1 MNTYDKNKATD
12 KFYKYAIY
20 IIRQQY
26 LRYAS
31 RTNSEKS
38 GKSVKSLFL
47 DDLIYEY
54 GVENC
59 DILEAIEDDSTNNIY
74 NEIENKVDIF
84 KNLEKLKYSMPIAYT
99 YIIEYFFQNKT
110 FIMIAEKYNL
120 DKSTVRRNVKKG
132 LKQLK
137 YYFDVQNKLSM

>member
-1 MNTYDKNKATD
+1 MKIQA
-12 KFYKYAIY
+12 
-20 IIRQQY
+20 
-26 LRYAS
+26 LH
-31 RTNSEKS
+31 
-38 GKSVKSLFL
+38 
-47 DDLIYEY
+47 
-54 GVENC
+54 
-59 DILEAIEDDSTNNIY
+59 
-74 NEIENKVDIF
+74 

-110 FIMIAEKYNL
+110 FIMIAEKYNV